1 MCDDSCVFRTF
12 TNEKCGSVRAA
23 KIGGNVLFVE
33 DDVRNCLEVD
43 KIFELKDGE
52 RTVINGCR
60 LVLTQGLNIL
70 AICSKIDTT
79 DILEFHRWID
89 NDVIPSLEQAMDVT
103 ECLKQLQ
110 RQVLDLKKYVDECV
124 GKDAGIDLAFEI
136 HRFRYEM
143 YDMDVRLDELCYGDV
158 GDLRKRVEI
167 LESKKVKPS
176 RVKDVGLPKEETVGV
191 IPDAPEFL
199 IYPDAPEF
207 LIY

>member
-12 TNEKCGSVRAA
+12 TNEKFGSVRAA

-52 RTVINGCR
+52 MTVINGCR

-199 IYPDAPEF
+199 IY
-207 LIY
+207 

>member
-1 MCDDSCVFRTF
+1 M
-12 TNEKCGSVRAA
+12 
-23 KIGGNVLFVE
+23 
-33 DDVRNCLEVD
+33 
-43 KIFELKDGE
+43 
-52 RTVINGCR
+52 
-60 LVLTQGLNIL
+60 LTQGLNIL

>member
-1 MCDDSCVFRTF
+1 
-12 TNEKCGSVRAA
+12 
-23 KIGGNVLFVE
+23 
-33 DDVRNCLEVD
+33 
-43 KIFELKDGE
+43 
-52 RTVINGCR
+52 
-60 LVLTQGLNIL
+60 
-70 AICSKIDTT
+70 
-79 DILEFHRWID
+79 
-89 NDVIPSLEQAMDVT
+89 
-103 ECLKQLQ
+103 
-110 RQVLDLKKYVDECV
+110 
-124 GKDAGIDLAFEI
+124 
-136 HRFRYEM
+136 M